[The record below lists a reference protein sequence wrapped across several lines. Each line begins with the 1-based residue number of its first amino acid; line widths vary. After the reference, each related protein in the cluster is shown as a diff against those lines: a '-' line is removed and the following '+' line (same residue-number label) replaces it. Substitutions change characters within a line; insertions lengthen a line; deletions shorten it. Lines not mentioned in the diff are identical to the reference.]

1 MMKRLLI
8 LSAVLVCLAFAGQ
21 QFPSRMGAHF
31 YKVAS
36 CTTSA
41 YVPDS
46 SDDCPSLAEAIVL
59 IDSIAGEIALES
71 LGLQE
76 STGVDVW
83 RGGETTYVAVDT
95 VWAESMWTVWR
106 VGDSVWQ
113 DSVLAGVTDTLA
125 PHYNTPGDT
134 LHNLYTD
141 TLHYHALFPAI
152 TGGSGTD
159 TLAFHFGKAD
169 TNRNGSVDTLWGPA
183 AGVTI
188 AHGTAVD
195 TLWTLRMHRDTIFG
209 QVSGALLGN
218 RILVFANGLKATILR
233 YDTAYSA
240 AAAAVDT
247 AGDAWRRRDTLTA
260 GFGVSH
266 KARGVG
272 QDTVGL
278 DTVTMRTWMENILRP
293 PGELMT
299 WYGDSALW
307 PSGYVLCNG
316 ALKYL
321 NAAGDSVV
329 TPDYR
334 NAFIV
339 GASGDSAGQPSTT
352 LGSLTGEHTTAGSVD
367 YTPAGSNS
375 SGAVT
380 SHSTATGNILAG
392 GTTYV
397 TTETHSVTNSTF
409 TGTAAKIIPPYRA
422 AWILVKSKRL

>member
-21 QFPSRMGAHF
+21 QFPSRFAAKF

-36 CTTSA
+36 CTASVWTPVA
-41 YVPDS
+41 DS
-46 SDDCPSLAEAIVL
+46 ECPTIASVTTIVE
-59 IDSIAGEIALES
+59 SIAGAIALDS
-71 LGLQE
+71 LGLYD
-76 STGVDVW
+76 STGIVVW
-83 RGGETTYVAVDT
+83 RGHETTYVAIDSIWLASWWVRQRT
-95 VWAESMWTVWR
+95 A
-106 VGDSVWQ
+106 DSVYQ
-113 DSVLAGVTDTLA
+113 KGQHPTDTLA
-125 PHYNTPGDT
+125 FHFGVKSDS

-159 TLAFHFGKAD
+159 TLAFHFGKDD
-169 TNRNGSVDTLWGPA
+169 TLQNGSVDTLWGPA

-339 GASGDSAGQPSTT
+339 GASGDSAGRPSTT

-422 AWILVKSKRL
+422 AWVLVKSKRS